1 METDA
6 EGSAGQTPPPDDLT
20 RFDALEAIVRRL
32 HGPDGCPWDREQT
45 HESLRPHLL
54 EEAYELLEAIDAG
67 EPEAIAEE
75 LGDVLLQVLMHAAVA
90 RRLGEFALGDV
101 VARIAT
107 KLVARHPH
115 VFADASADT
124 AEEVRA
130 NWEELKRKERPG
142 RSLLEGVPT
151 TLPALA
157 ESQTLQGRAR
167 RAGFDW
173 PDIHGPLDK
182 LAEEIAELALAETD
196 ADREEEFGDVL
207 FVIAHIAQTLGIDG
221 EQALRRANAKFRRRF
236 GLAERWAAAEER
248 ELGDLDREAL
258 DQLWERA
265 KASERG
271 LLS

>member
-1 METDA
+1 METDTEGGA
-6 EGSAGQTPPPDDLT
+6 EQAPPPDDLR
-20 RFDALEAIVRRL
+20 RFEALEAIVRRL
-32 HGPDGCPWDREQT
+32 HGPDGCPWDYEQT

-54 EEAYELLEAIDAG
+54 EEAYELLEAIDSG
-67 EPEAIAEE
+67 EAEAVAEE

-90 RRLGEFALGDV
+90 ERLGEFTLDDV
-101 VARIAT
+101 VTRIAA

-115 VFADASADT
+115 VFGDASAET

-130 NWEELKRKERPG
+130 NWEDLKRRERPG
-142 RSLLEGVPT
+142 RSLLAGVPA

-167 RAGFDW
+167 RVGFDW

-207 FVIAHIAQTLGIDG
+207 FVLAHIAQTLGVDG

-236 GLAERWAAAEER
+236 GLVEGWAAEQSLDLAAL
-248 ELGDLDREAL
+248 ELEAL